1 MSFRPDFRPREIS
14 MPRTKDTV
22 DTASDDSFPASD
34 PPSFTPVTGAGTP
47 HNVDVVIVDQNF
59 IRVPS
64 GLADELHVH
73 LASHGIATSNGKSDN
88 DSFELIKID
97 TQVDMQEVQTIID
110 LWEHD

>member
-1 MSFRPDFRPREIS
+1 
-14 MPRTKDTV
+14 MPKAKDTV

-64 GLADELHVH
+64 GLAEELRVH
-73 LASHGIATSNGKSDN
+73 LAAHGIDTTIGKTDD
-88 DSFELIKID
+88 DSLELIKID
-97 TQVDMQEVQTIID
+97 AQVDMQEVQTILD